1 MSSIIA
7 NSVLNIIATFSD
19 EDMQVFCD
27 AFDKMRKPKAK
38 TKPKNMK
45 PVFIKPTVQDC
56 IEIIKAKYSTPKQVN
71 LHNSLDVPLTVNS
84 VSGSERS

>member
-27 AFDKMRKPKAK
+27 AFDKLRKPKAK
-38 TKPKNMK
+38 TKPKNIK
-45 PVFIKPTVQDC
+45 PVLIKPTVQEC
-56 IEIIKAKYSTPKQVN
+56 MEIIKAKYNTSTQVK
-71 LHNSLDVPLTVNS
+71 LHNFP
-84 VSGSERS
+84 